1 MATLDYSRIVAIVAM
16 IDSRMVPKSGSPLAV
31 SFRDIVAIVGIVTFI
46 VAIVAIV
53 APVRFSK
60 TLWQ

>member
-31 SFRDIVAIVGIVTFI
+31 SFRDIVAIVAIVTFMAHI
-46 VAIVAIV
+46 
-53 APVRFSK
+53 
-60 TLWQ
+60 LQ